1 MCIDFEGGVRRFY
14 GNFAGCPV
22 ACDFARE
29 LAGGAWRRSPKSQNL
44 RPERAKAAFT
54 FLNFDFST
62 NFWGIVCCF
71 CFLLG

>member
-29 LAGGAWRRSPKSQNL
+29 LAGGAWRRSPKSQNWAVFVSCWVENPL
-44 RPERAKAAFT
+44 
-54 FLNFDFST
+54 
-62 NFWGIVCCF
+62 
-71 CFLLG
+71 